1 MFEPGVQD
9 ALVSEIASN
18 CLDFFPRIHHFLGHF
33 QDPINIELVTIKK
46 LFGNI
51 FAGSVTN
58 AVLTQQAQGELEFF
72 ALNLWWLRR

>member
-1 MFEPGVQD
+1 MFEPGAQD

-46 LFGNI
+46 MLGNI
-51 FAGSVTN
+51 SAGNVPMPC
-58 AVLTQQAQGELEFF
+58 
-72 ALNLWWLRR
+72 